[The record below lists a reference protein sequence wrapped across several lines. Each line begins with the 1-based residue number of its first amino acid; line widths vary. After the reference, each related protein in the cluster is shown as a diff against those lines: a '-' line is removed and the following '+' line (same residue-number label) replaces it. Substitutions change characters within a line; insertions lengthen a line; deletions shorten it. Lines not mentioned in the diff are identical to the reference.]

1 MSVGTPVLVTP
12 TKSTVKLKIHTGA
25 FSATGAPILRTESY
39 RLRTNAADQDAKD
52 FAIQLGS
59 FLTTPESL
67 SQVQRVNE
75 GLLGE

>member
-1 MSVGTPVLVTP
+1 MSVGTPVVVTP

-39 RLRTNAADQDAKD
+39 RVRTTASDQDAKD

-59 FLTTPESL
+59 FLTAPESL